1 MNDIVS
7 CTDFLDML
15 NIDDSIVDED
25 NCCLISQEE
34 LMPNHITLLCG
45 HAFNYDC
52 ILSEVIHQKTKYN
65 PLDTTRLRL
74 NQLKCPYCRVVQNK
88 LLPKRG
94 EKIYSVNSPEKYCM
108 RPYKCCY
115 AFKSGKRKGCL
126 CDKESYETMCVSH
139 MKMAEKKGHGCS
151 CVLISGKNKG
161 NQCMAGIH
169 QEGLCKRHFTNSS
182 TKKVSVK

>member
-52 ILSEVIHQKTKYN
+52 ILNEVIHQKTKYN

-94 EKIYSVNSPEKYCM
+94 
-108 RPYKCCY
+108 
-115 AFKSGKRKGCL
+115 
-126 CDKESYETMCVSH
+126 
-139 MKMAEKKGHGCS
+139 
-151 CVLISGKNKG
+151 
-161 NQCMAGIH
+161 
-169 QEGLCKRHFTNSS
+169 
-182 TKKVSVK
+182 